1 MSWFVYILRCS
12 DKSLYTGVTTDI
24 TRRIKEHNTVRGA
37 KYTRVRQPVFVV
49 YQEVFPDR
57 SSAQTREAAIKK
69 LNRKQKEAL
78 LD

>member
-24 TRRIKEHNTVRGA
+24 TRRTKEHNTVRGA

-49 YQEVFPDR
+49 YQEVFRDR
-57 SSAQTREAAIKK
+57 SSAQIREAAIKK